1 MPTEPSAQTSGDSAR
16 DTVGDIGGNHRGPL
30 EPTDAAL
37 IAAVVA
43 GDLASYDG
51 LMRRYERLVFKVAY
65 GFTGGREPA
74 LDVVQAVF
82 LKALRHLP
90 RFDGRAAFKTWLVRI
105 TLNEG
110 QDWKRRYRRR
120 DAPLDS
126 LDVVAE
132 RPGREESP
140 ETAALRTEDRERL
153 RRGLATL
160 NSRHRLAVVMR
171 YFDGLPVRDIASTLG
186 CSEVTARNILFRSLR
201 RLRAVL
207 APSV

>member
-1 MPTEPSAQTSGDSAR
+1 MRLPDLSTPTPGRDTDARAAAALEPS
-16 DTVGDIGGNHRGPL
+16 
-30 EPTDAAL
+30 DAGL

-43 GDLASYDG
+43 GDLASYDV

-82 LKALRHLP
+82 LKALRSLA

-120 DAPLDS
+120 DAPLES
-126 LDVVAE
+126 LEVVAE
-132 RPGREESP
+132 RPAREESP
-140 ETAALRTEDRERL
+140 ESAALRAEDRERL
-153 RRGLATL
+153 RRGLETL

-207 APSV
+207 APSL

>member
-1 MPTEPSAQTSGDSAR
+1 MPTEPQAQTPSAA
-16 DTVGDIGGNHRGPL
+16 DGPPA
-30 EPTDAAL
+30 PTDAAL

-43 GDLASYDG
+43 GDLSSYDS

-82 LKALRHLP
+82 LKALRNLP

-110 QDWKRRYRRR
+110 QDWKRRFRRR
-120 DAPLDS
+120 DAPLES
-126 LDVVAE
+126 LDAVAE

-140 ETAALRTEDRERL
+140 ESAALRAEDRERL
-153 RRGLATL
+153 RRGLETL

-171 YFDGLPVRDIASTLG
+171 YFDGRPVRDIASTLG

-207 APSV
+207 APSA

>member
-1 MPTEPSAQTSGDSAR
+1 VPILPADTSPNEPAPHFGEAAEPPDSALVAR
-16 DTVGDIGGNHRGPL
+16 
-30 EPTDAAL
+30 
-37 IAAVVA
+37 VVA
-43 GDLASYDG
+43 GDLPAYDI

-65 GFTGGREPA
+65 GFTGNREPA

-82 LKALRHLP
+82 LKALRSLS

-110 QDWKRRYRRR
+110 QDWKRRFRRR
-120 DAPLDS
+120 DAPLDT
-126 LDVVAE
+126 LDTVAE
-132 RPGREESP
+132 RPAREESP
-140 ETAALRTEDRERL
+140 EAATLRAEDRERL
-153 RRGLATL
+153 RRGLDTL
-160 NSRHRLAVVMR
+160 NQRHRLAVVMR

-207 APSV
+207 APGA